1 MSREAVAPL
10 STLRMV
16 FDRLATVTS
25 NLTVSLAPGLRTSS
39 IALLVA
45 ISYYAGSQVGF
56 LFTPPGQPIST
67 FWPPNAILLGVF
79 LLTPPRIWWA
89 FVLAVLPAHLLI
101 QLQFGVPVLSALGWF
116 VGNISEAL
124 LGAGCIHF
132 FFFAKKTSLFES
144 VKGVVIFLAFG
155 VGLATL
161 VTSFLDAGS
170 TVLTGLG
177 RNFWMVW
184 TTRLTNNMVAN
195 LTIVPPL
202 VIFGTSQIS
211 QLRKAKIS
219 AYLEA
224 AALGVGIVVVSVLV
238 FGAENAP
245 GMIPAF
251 IYVPLPFL
259 LWAALRFGPG
269 GLSASVL
276 VVALISAWNAMHGR
290 GPFGTSS
297 LTSHVVSLHILL
309 TAFALPLM
317 LTAAL
322 VAERRNIDQKLR
334 ATRES
339 LIFARGEDLY
349 RIARWLHGDVVQR
362 LTLVGL
368 SVDELRAECGTSAR
382 VALDRLYDQISGVS
396 EQTRNLSHDLHPFAL
411 EYLGLSRALKKLCRE
426 TSEHNG
432 IAINF
437 SERNIPA
444 SLSSDVSL
452 CLFRVAQ
459 GALSGIAKSH
469 HAKPVAAELSV
480 AGKTVSL
487 RIADEEVRIPSQQ
500 WERTQL
506 TWMREEVE
514 SLGGTLQIRSGSSDG
529 TIIEVSLPLQ
539 LAS

>member
-1 MSREAVAPL
+1 MSHEAIAPL
-10 STLRMV
+10 SALRIV
-16 FDRLATVTS
+16 SDRLATVARSFTLS
-25 NLTVSLAPGLRTSS
+25 VAPPLRTLI

-45 ISYYAGSQVGF
+45 VSYYAGSQIGF
-56 LFTPPGQPIST
+56 FFTPAGQPIST
-67 FWPPNAILLGVF
+67 FWPPNAILLAVF
-79 LLTPPRIWWA
+79 LLTPPRIWWV

-101 QLQFGVPVLSALGWF
+101 QLQFGVPMLSALGWF
-116 VGNISEAL
+116 VGNVSEAL
-124 LGAGCIHF
+124 LGAGCIH
-132 FFFAKKTSLFES
+132 FFAKKTSLFES

-170 TVLTGLG
+170 TILTGVG
-177 RNFWMVW
+177 RNFWMMW
-184 TTRLTNNMVAN
+184 TIRLTSNMVAN

-202 VIFGTSQIS
+202 VIFGASQIS
-211 QLRKAKIS
+211 QVRKTKTS

-224 AALGVGIVVVSVLV
+224 AALGAGIVVVSVLV

-251 IYVPLPFL
+251 IYAPLPFL

-276 VVALISAWNAMHGR
+276 VVALISAWNAMHDR

-339 LIFARGEDLY
+339 LIFARGEDLH

-368 SVDELRAECGTSAR
+368 SVDELRTECGASAKA
-382 VALDRLYDQISGVS
+382 ALDRLYDQVSGVS

-411 EYLGLSRALKKLCRE
+411 EYLGLSRALEKLCRE

-432 IAINF
+432 IAIGF
-437 SERNIPA
+437 SEQNVPA
-444 SLSSDVSL
+444 GLPSDISL
-452 CLFRVAQ
+452 CLFRVAK
-459 GALSGIAKSH
+459 GALSEIAKSRH
-469 HAKPVAAELSV
+469 PRPVAAVLSV
-480 AGKTVSL
+480 AGKHVLL

-506 TWMREEVE
+506 TWMREGVV
-514 SLGGTLQIRSGSSDG
+514 SLGGTLQISSGSSEG
-529 TIIEVSLPLQ
+529 TIIEASLPL
-539 LAS
+539 

>member
-1 MSREAVAPL
+1 MSHEAIAPL
-10 STLRMV
+10 SALRIV
-16 FDRLATVTS
+16 SDRLATVARS
-25 NLTVSLAPGLRTSS
+25 LTLSLAPPLRTLI

-45 ISYYAGSQVGF
+45 VSYYAGSQIGF
-56 LFTPPGQPIST
+56 FFTPAGQPIST
-67 FWPPNAILLGVF
+67 FWPPNAILLAVF
-79 LLTPPRIWWA
+79 LLTPPRIWWV

-101 QLQFGVPVLSALGWF
+101 QLQFGVPMLSALGWF
-116 VGNISEAL
+116 VGNVSEAL
-124 LGAGCIHF
+124 LGAGCIH
-132 FFFAKKTSLFES
+132 FFAKKTSLFES

-170 TVLTGLG
+170 TILTGLA

-184 TTRLTNNMVAN
+184 TIRLTSNMVAN

-202 VIFGTSQIS
+202 VIFGASQMS
-211 QLRKAKIS
+211 QVRKTKTS

-251 IYVPLPFL
+251 IYAPLPFL

-276 VVALISAWNAMHGR
+276 VVALISAWNAMHDR

-339 LIFARGEDLY
+339 LIFARGEDLQ

-368 SVDELRAECGTSAR
+368 SVDELRTECGASAKA
-382 VALDRLYDQISGVS
+382 ALDRLYDQVSGVS

-411 EYLGLSRALKKLCRE
+411 EYLGLSRALEKLCRE

-432 IAINF
+432 IAIGF
-437 SERNIPA
+437 SEQNVPA
-444 SLSSDVSL
+444 GLPSDISL
-452 CLFRVAQ
+452 CLFRVAK
-459 GALSGIAKSH
+459 GALSEIAKSRH
-469 HAKPVAAELSV
+469 PRPVAAELSV
-480 AGKTVSL
+480 AGKKVSL
-487 RIADEEVRIPSQQ
+487 RIADEELRIPSQQ
-500 WERTQL
+500 WEQTQL
-506 TWMREEVE
+506 TWMREGVV
-514 SLGGTLQIRSGSSDG
+514 SLGGTLQISSGSSEG
-529 TIIEVSLPLQ
+529 TIIEASLPL
-539 LAS
+539 

>member
-1 MSREAVAPL
+1 MSHEAIAPL
-10 STLRMV
+10 SALRIV
-16 FDRLATVTS
+16 SDRLATVARSFTLS
-25 NLTVSLAPGLRTSS
+25 VAPPLRTLI

-45 ISYYAGSQVGF
+45 VSYYAGSQIGF
-56 LFTPPGQPIST
+56 FFTPAGQPIST
-67 FWPPNAILLGVF
+67 FWPPNAILLAVF
-79 LLTPPRIWWA
+79 LLTPPRIWWV

-101 QLQFGVPVLSALGWF
+101 QLQFGVPMLSALGWF
-116 VGNISEAL
+116 VGNVSEAL
-124 LGAGCIHF
+124 LGAGCIH
-132 FFFAKKTSLFES
+132 FFAKKTSLFES

-170 TVLTGLG
+170 TILTGLA

-184 TTRLTNNMVAN
+184 TIRLTSNMVAN

-202 VIFGTSQIS
+202 VIFGASQIS
-211 QLRKAKIS
+211 QVRKTTTS

-251 IYVPLPFL
+251 IYAPLPFL

-276 VVALISAWNAMHGR
+276 VVALISAWNAMHDR

-297 LTSHVVSLHILL
+297 LASHVVSLHILL

-339 LIFARGEDLY
+339 LIFARGEDLH

-368 SVDELRAECGTSAR
+368 SVDELRTECGGSAKA
-382 VALDRLYDQISGVS
+382 ALDRLYDQVSGVS

-432 IAINF
+432 IAIGF
-437 SERNIPA
+437 SEQNVPA
-444 SLSSDVSL
+444 GLPSDISL
-452 CLFRVAQ
+452 CLFRVAK
-459 GALSGIAKSH
+459 GALSEIAKSRH
-469 HAKPVAAELSV
+469 PRSVAAELSV
-480 AGKTVSL
+480 AGKKVSL
-487 RIADEEVRIPSQQ
+487 RIADEELRIPSQQ
-500 WERTQL
+500 WEQTQL
-506 TWMREEVE
+506 TWMREGVV
-514 SLGGTLQIRSGSSDG
+514 SLGGTLQISSGSSEG
-529 TIIEVSLPLQ
+529 TIIEASLPL
-539 LAS
+539 